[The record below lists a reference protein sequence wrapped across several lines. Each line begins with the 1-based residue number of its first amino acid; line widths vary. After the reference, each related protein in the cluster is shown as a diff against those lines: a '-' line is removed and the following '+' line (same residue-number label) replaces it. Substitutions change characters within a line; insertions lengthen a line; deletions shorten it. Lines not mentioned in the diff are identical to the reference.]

1 MKTFFVIFVVAILM
15 ATSCSEPPKR
25 IDLPYSAAD
34 FSSVIDGKETALYML
49 SNSNGMVVTLT
60 NYGAKIVSIF
70 VPGRDGSMADVMLGF
85 SSIADY
91 MQYGASHGATV
102 GPFANRIGGASFTI
116 DGTTYQLEANN
127 NGNTLHGGSSTFSRE
142 VWTATQSGNS
152 VAMTLESPDGAYG
165 FPGNKIITVLFTLTE
180 ANELHIDYSAESDA
194 PTHINLTNHGYF
206 NLRGEGDGNILDHI
220 VVINADY
227 VTEVDAYMIPTGDIV
242 GVADS
247 PLDFR
252 MPVSVGKRIDEDH
265 PQIRIASGYDF
276 NYVLNKEP
284 GELSFA
290 GSAYEPES
298 GRYMEVFTTEPG
310 MQFFT
315 ANHFQG
321 SEVGK
326 SGRPFLH
333 RGGFCFETQ
342 HFPDSP
348 NKPHFPSTLL
358 VPGEPYQ
365 STTIFK
371 FSVITAS
378 SETAN

>member
-1 MKTFFVIFVVAILM
+1 MRNAVLFVLAMVMVSA
-15 ATSCSEPPKR
+15 ACTNQPKS
-25 IDLPYSAAD
+25 IDLPYSITD
-34 FSSVIDGKETALYML
+34 FQTVIDGKETTLFTL

-60 NYGAKIVSIF
+60 NYGAKIVSIY
-70 VPGRDGSMADVMLGF
+70 VPDRQGTQADVMLGF
-85 SSIADY
+85 SSVADY
-91 MQYGASHGATV
+91 MKYSASHGATV

-116 DGTTYQLEANN
+116 DDVTYELEANN
-127 NGNTLHGGSSTFSRE
+127 NGNTLHSGSSTFSRE
-142 VWTATQSGNS
+142 VWNASQMANRVTMSI
-152 VAMTLESPDGAYG
+152 VSPDGTYG
-165 FPGNKIITVLFTLTE
+165 FPGNKWVTVEFTLTDE
-180 ANELHIDYSAESDA
+180 NELRIDYIAQTDA
-194 PTHINLTNHGYF
+194 PTHFNLTNHGYF
-206 NLRGEGDGNILDHI
+206 NLRGEGNGNVLDHV

-227 VTEVDAYMIPTGDIV
+227 VTEVNELMIPTGEIV
-242 GVADS
+242 PVDGS

-252 MPVSVGKRIDEDH
+252 LPQVIGQRIDEEH
-265 PQIRIASGYDF
+265 PQLAIASGYDF

-321 SEVGK
+321 SEIGK
-326 SGRPFLH
+326 SGQPFVK

-342 HFPDSP
+342 HFPDTP
-348 NKPHFPSTLL
+348 NKPHFPTTLL
-358 VPGEPYQ
+358 LPGESFV

-371 FSVITAS
+371 FSVAGL
-378 SETAN
+378 